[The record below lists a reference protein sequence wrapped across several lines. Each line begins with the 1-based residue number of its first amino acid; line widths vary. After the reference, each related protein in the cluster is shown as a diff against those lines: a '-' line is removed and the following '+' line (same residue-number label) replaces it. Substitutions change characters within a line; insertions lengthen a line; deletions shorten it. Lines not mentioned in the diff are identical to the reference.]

1 VRNSKTIIIEREG
14 RDKGKM
20 FVITEMS
27 AWNTNKWGLS
37 CARQLA
43 KSGVELPQE
52 LVDMGIGGIIN
63 GIRQSISNPT
73 ENGDFFT
80 NSLLKAFL
88 YLMANVDE
96 QQLLK
101 LLAELIACV
110 KLQTADGNV
119 MELLP
124 EHHIEESS
132 TFNTLYSEV
141 FQLHSFF

>member
-1 VRNSKTIIIEREG
+1 MRQTKTIIIERDG

-20 FVITEMS
+20 FVLTEMS
-27 AWNTNKWGLS
+27 AWDTNKWGLA
-37 CARQLA
+37 CAKQLA

-63 GIRQSISNPT
+63 GVRNAVNNPS

-80 NSLLKAFL
+80 ISLLKAFL
-88 YLMANVDE
+88 FLMANVDE
-96 QQLLK
+96 NQLNKLLGDLIQCVQFQSETGAVMQLLP
-101 LLAELIACV
+101 
-110 KLQTADGNV
+110 D
-119 MELLP
+119 
-124 EHHIEESS
+124 HHIEESS

>member
-1 VRNSKTIIIEREG
+1 MRNTKTIIIERDG

-20 FVITEMS
+20 FMLTEMS
-27 AWNTNKWGLS
+27 AWNTNRWGLN
-37 CARQLA
+37 CAKQLA

-63 GIRQSISNPT
+63 GIRNAVANPT
-73 ENGDFFT
+73 EEGDFYT
-80 NSLLKAFL
+80 TSLLKAFL

-96 QQLLK
+96 DQLFK
-101 LLAELIACV
+101 LLSDLIECV
-110 KLQTADGNV
+110 QLQTTDGAIIQ
-119 MELLP
+119 LLP

-132 TFNTLYSEV
+132 TFNTLYKEV